1 VLIIPRLLFTL
12 DYTGCPYLF
21 VVISTSL
28 QLIFLHTY
36 KILTFIHPGN
46 NSINF
51 EPQQQQQQKHCS
63 IQNDNRFTTPKPSDG
78 QSKPPQ
84 TDKDDLSCGSKSEG
98 EIESED
104 DDELDS
110 TITSTPDDISVPE
123 PLTPPNYYPA
133 LPSQST
139 EATTVSSLP
148 GIREDVHT
156 MV

>member
-1 VLIIPRLLFTL
+1 M
-12 DYTGCPYLF
+12 
-21 VVISTSL
+21 
-28 QLIFLHTY
+28 
-36 KILTFIHPGN
+36 LTFAYPGN

-51 EPQQQQQQKHCS
+51 EPQQQHLQQQQKHCS
-63 IQNDNRFTTPKPSDG
+63 IQNDDRFTTTPKPSNG
-78 QSKPPQ
+78 QSKPLQ
-84 TDKDDLSCGSKSEG
+84 TDKDNLSCGSKSEG
-98 EIESED
+98 EIESEE

-110 TITSTPDDISVPE
+110 TITLKPDDISVPE

-133 LPSQST
+133 LPSHST